1 MAPFMCLVTDKRK
14 IEHVHRLIRAAYGAP
29 RVKHVPVDNPVSL
42 DRSNL
47 QQLRREEYCV
57 AYKADGVRYV
67 LVLCLY
73 QERPLA
79 CLVDRAGATHSL
91 YVSAPA
97 SHFQATS
104 VFDGELCT
112 AIKCKRQHVFVVFN
126 ALVNQGAQ
134 LHSKPYRERLQH
146 VKDCFSAQP
155 VALSQRSTMQ
165 MYIFSTHARL
175 HMMRKEHDTGRN
187 LRSMLRNV
195 IPLYKHDGII
205 LTPLTRGVRPG
216 RDEASFKHKT
226 DNPID
231 VLLDLSSGEP
241 RLQLDDGG
249 VLVELGAALGCG
261 VGFDTSSAAY
271 QAFAA
276 GMRVYE
282 AHLGPVPHHVIEVRC
297 QLEPGQLSLSF
308 VRARPD
314 KRAPNNVVT
323 VRRTMQTIRD
333 HVEIDDVYEAL
344 QAV

>member
-97 SHFQATS
+97 LHFQATS

-112 AIKCKRQHVFVVFN
+112 AIKCKRQHRRGFQRAGQPARSCTASRTGAAAARQGLLQRAAGGAEPAVDDADVHLPRTP
-126 ALVNQGAQ
+126 AAHDAQGAR
-134 LHSKPYRERLQH
+134 HRP
-146 VKDCFSAQP
+146 QP
-155 VALSQRSTMQ
+155 AP
-165 MYIFSTHARL
+165 
-175 HMMRKEHDTGRN
+175 
-187 LRSMLRNV
+187 MLRNV
-195 IPLYKHDGII
+195 IPLCHHDGII
-205 LTPLTRGVRPG
+205 LTPARGVRPG
-216 RDEASFKHKT
+216 WDEASFKHKT

-241 RLQLDDGG
+241 RLRWTT
-249 VLVELGAALGCG
+249 AGCWW
-261 VGFDTSSAAY
+261 S
-271 QAFAA
+271 
-276 GMRVYE
+276 
-282 AHLGPVPHHVIEVRC
+282 
-297 QLEPGQLSLSF
+297 
-308 VRARPD
+308 
-314 KRAPNNVVT
+314 
-323 VRRTMQTIRD
+323 
-333 HVEIDDVYEAL
+333 
-344 QAV
+344 